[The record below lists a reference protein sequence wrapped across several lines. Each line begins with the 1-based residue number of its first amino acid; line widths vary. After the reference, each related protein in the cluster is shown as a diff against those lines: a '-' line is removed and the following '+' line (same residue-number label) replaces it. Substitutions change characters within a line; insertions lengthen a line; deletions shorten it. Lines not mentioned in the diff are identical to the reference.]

1 MKDMDKWSPCFR
13 YKAETSHKPY
23 TSIIRILLVILLPVL
38 VTLHSYGQSINITTR
53 QQSLI
58 EVIKQLRQRSN
69 YAFVFNAQQVK
80 KAKPVSVDL
89 QSATIEKVLAEIFK
103 NQPFNYEIKDR
114 TIYIRE
120 KKIERDRNLPPKQQR
135 IEGRITDSLGM
146 PLADVTVHLQDTDIA
161 TRSDASGNFFLPF
174 NDRSEK
180 VSFKLLGYQPI
191 IKNIDGERMDI
202 ILHSQNTLL
211 GTVDVTV
218 NTGYQ
223 TLPKERATGSFVFL
237 DSALINRKVSS
248 NILERLEGIVLGLLF
263 NRNTTTS
270 TSGPDI
276 SIRGRSTLFA
286 GDQPLIVVDGFPYD
300 GELSNI
306 NPNDIENISILKDA
320 AAASIW
326 GVRSGNGVIVLT
338 TKSGKKNSKPLIS
351 FNSNVTI
358 GNKPDIFYDPN
369 FTSSKDVISVEKL
382 LFEKSFYSTGIGNP
396 IQVISPVIQALYN
409 NKAGLLSESGLNHI
423 LDSLGQLDIRND
435 IKKYYYRKPVLQ
447 QYAFSLSGG
456 TDRYT
461 YRFAIGHDK
470 NDYTLRGNNNRRTTV
485 SLTNTFTLVNNLEL
499 QSAISLANT
508 NSQNNSTLSEL
519 NSGSGQGIRYPY
531 VRLRDQNGNP
541 TQIGRD
547 YNYAVLNS
555 IKGSSKFKDWNY
567 YPLDELENADNMG
580 SNVDMRIVLG
590 LKYRIIDGLNLSLNY
605 QYEKQLS
612 ETTDYFSDKTYYT
625 RDLYNRFIDTVSG
638 NTPVPDGGIL
648 NSSHTRLISNRLRTL
663 LTYNK
668 TFADRHD
675 LNALLG
681 AEINSSRTTGNSS
694 TAYGYDKTMGSQ
706 INVDLANYY
715 PNFPSG
721 QNYLIP
727 NRNGF
732 DGFTDRYIC
741 YFGNAGYTLDKK
753 YIFSI
758 SGRIDKS
765 NLFGVKTN
773 QQSVPLYSTGLAWDI
788 SKESFYHL
796 TFLPYL
802 KIRATYGYNGNVDKT
817 VAAVTTIMRRNNSY
831 ITGFPYAEILNPNNP
846 HLQWEKTKMT
856 NIGVDF
862 ASSAGLITGS
872 LEYYKKRG
880 INLIGYSPLSASTGI
895 SMFKGNTASTK
906 GQGVD
911 LTLSFNVFKTKPVKW
926 SSTINYSYSLDKVL
940 KYDVEA
946 TSFDYLFY
954 GMGSVTPLV
963 GKPIFSTFGYK
974 WAGLDHEKG
983 DPQGYLHGEISK
995 DYGAIISETTTN
1007 ELAYFGSARPTS
1019 FGSFFNTVS
1028 YKSLSLSFNILYKF
1042 GYYLRRSSLEYGSLF
1057 YKLKGHRDYNERW
1070 QQPGDELRTNVP
1082 SMPDFPLN
1090 PSRTTF
1096 YSYVEP
1102 LISKADHIR
1111 LQDINL
1117 SYTLSTS
1124 KLFSGKI
1131 KSVQLYFYA
1140 SNLGILWRAN
1150 KQRLD
1155 PDTFAAGLPSARTYA
1170 FGLKCSL

>member
-1 MKDMDKWSPCFR
+1 MDQWSPCFR
-13 YKAETSHKPY
+13 YKTETNHKPN

-38 VTLHSYGQSINITTR
+38 LTLHSYGQSINITAR

-89 QSATIEKVLAEIFK
+89 QSVTIEKVLAEIFK
-103 NQPFNYEIKDR
+103 NQPFDYEIKDR

-120 KKIERDRNLPPKQQR
+120 KKIERGRNLPPKQQR

-161 TRSDASGNFFLPF
+161 TRSDASGNFSLPF
-174 NDRSEK
+174 NGRSEK

-248 NILERLEGIVLGLLF
+248 NILERLEGAVPGLLF
-263 NRNTTTS
+263 NRNTAAS
-270 TSGPDI
+270 TSAPDI

-351 FNSNVTI
+351 FNSIVTI
-358 GNKPDIFYDPN
+358 GDKPDIFYDPN
-369 FTSSKDVISVEKL
+369 FTSSKEVISVEKM
-382 LFEKSFYSTGIGNP
+382 LFEKDFYATAITDP
-396 IQVISPVIQALYN
+396 IQVISPVVKALYD
-409 NKAGLLSESGLNHI
+409 NKNGLLTGRELNHI
-423 LDSLGQLDIRND
+423 LDSLGQYDIRND
-435 IKKYYYRKPVLQ
+435 IKKYYYRKPILQ

-456 TDRYT
+456 ADSYT
-461 YRFAIGHDK
+461 YRFSIGHDK
-470 NDYTLRGNNNRRTTV
+470 NKNELRGNGSQRTTL
-485 SLTNTFTLVNNLEL
+485 SLSNTFTLVKNLEL
-499 QSAISLANT
+499 SSNLSWTNTLA
-508 NSQNNSTLSEL
+508 QRNSTLSEL
-519 NSGSGQGIRYPY
+519 HTGGARRSQYPY
-531 VRLRDQNGNP
+531 ITLKDNNGNP
-541 TQIGRD
+541 TRIERD
-547 YNYAVLNS
+547 YNSSLISSMV
-555 IKGSSKFKDWNY
+555 GSAKYKNWNY
-567 YPLDELENADNMG
+567 YPLDELENADNTA
-580 SNVDMRIVLG
+580 SNVDMRIILG
-590 LKYRIIDGLNLSLNY
+590 LKYKIIDGLSISLNY
-605 QYEKQLS
+605 QYEKQQS
-612 ETTDYFSDKTYYT
+612 ETADYFNDQTYYT
-625 RDLYNRFIDTVSG
+625 RNLYNMFLDTVSG
-638 NTPVPDGGIL
+638 NTPIPEEGIL

-668 TFADRHD
+668 NFAGRHD

-681 AEINSSRTTGNSS
+681 AEVNNARTTGSGS
-694 TAYGYDKTMGSQ
+694 TFYGYDKSMGSQ

-715 PNFPSG
+715 PTLPSG
-721 QNYLIP
+721 TNMLIP

-732 DGFTDRYIC
+732 NGYTDRYIS

-773 QQSVPLYSTGLAWDI
+773 QQSLPLYSTGLAWDI

-796 TFLPYL
+796 AFLPYL

-817 VAAVTTIMRRNNSY
+817 VAAVTTIIRANNSF
-831 ITGFPYAEILNPNNP
+831 ITGLPNARILNPNNP

-856 NIGVDF
+856 NLGIDF
-862 ASSAGLITGS
+862 GSSSGLITGS

-880 INLIGYSPLSASTGI
+880 INLIGFSPLAASTGI
-895 SMFKGNTASTK
+895 RQYKGNTASTK
-906 GQGVD
+906 GEGID
-911 LTLSFNVFKTKPVKW
+911 LTLSFNVFKTKLVKW
-926 SSTINYSYSLDKVL
+926 SPTINYSYSLDKVV

-946 TSFDYLFY
+946 TSSDYLFY
-954 GMGSVTPLV
+954 GMGSVTPFV
-963 GKPIFSTFGYK
+963 GKPIFSTFAYR
-974 WAGLDHEKG
+974 WAGLDHETG
-983 DPQGYLHGEISK
+983 DPQGYLNGGISK
-995 DYGAIISETTTN
+995 DYGSIISKTG
-1007 ELAYFGSARPTS
+1007 LDDLVYLGSARPTS
-1019 FGSFFNTVS
+1019 FGSFLNTIS
-1028 YKSLSLSFNILYKF
+1028 YKSLSFSFNILYKF
-1042 GYYLRRSSLEYGSLF
+1042 GYYLRRSSIDYGALL
-1057 YKLKGHRDYNERW
+1057 YNHKGHRDFNERW
-1070 QQPGDELRTNVP
+1070 LQPGDELTTDIP
-1082 SMPDFPLN
+1082 SIPSFPLN
-1090 PSRTTF
+1090 ASRGNF
-1096 YSYVEP
+1096 YMFTEP
-1102 LISKADHIR
+1102 LVSKADHIR

-1117 SYTLSTS
+1117 SYTLP
-1124 KLFSGKI
+1124 KLFSGRI
-1131 KSVQLYFYA
+1131 RSAQVYFYA
-1140 SNLGILWRAN
+1140 NNIGILWSAN
-1150 KQRLD
+1150 KQGLD
-1155 PDTFAAGLPSARTYA
+1155 PDTFASGLPSARTYA
-1170 FGLKCSL
+1170 LGFKCSF

>member
-1 MKDMDKWSPCFR
+1 MDKWSRSVLNGTQGCH
-13 YKAETSHKPY
+13 TPY
-23 TSIIRILLVILLPVL
+23 TKSITRILIAALFLLL
-38 VTLHSYGQSINITTR
+38 LTQHSYGQSISITAR
-53 QQSLI
+53 QQTLI
-58 EVIKQLRQRSN
+58 EVIKQLRQKSD

-80 KAKPVSVDL
+80 KAKPVSVNL
-89 QSATIEKVLAEIFK
+89 QSATIEKVLNEIFK
-103 NQPFNYEIKDR
+103 TQPFDYEIKDR

-120 KKIERDRNLPPKQQR
+120 KKTVTQNDLPSKQKQ
-135 IEGRITDSLGM
+135 INGRITDTAGMSLPG
-146 PLADVTVHLQDTDIA
+146 VTVLLQGTEIA
-161 TRSDASGNFFLPF
+161 VRSDGDGNFSLPF
-174 NDRSEK
+174 IDENKK
-180 VSFKLLGYQPI
+180 VSFRLLGYQSLT
-191 IKNIDGERMDI
+191 KNIDGERMDI
-202 ILHSQNTLL
+202 ILHPQNTLL
-211 GTVDVTV
+211 ETVDVTV

-223 TLPKERATGSFVFL
+223 TLPKERATGSFVFI
-237 DSALINRKVSS
+237 DSALLNRKVST
-248 NILERLEGIVLGLLF
+248 NILDRLEGVVPGLLF
-263 NRNTTTS
+263 NKNTAAS
-270 TSGPDI
+270 TSGLDI

-286 GDQPLIVVDGFPYD
+286 ADQPLIVVDGFPYD
-300 GELSNI
+300 GDLSNI

-358 GNKPDIFYDPN
+358 GDKPDIFYDPN
-369 FTSSKDVISVEKL
+369 FTSSKEVISIEKL
-382 LFEKSFYSTGIGNP
+382 LFEKDFYTTSIDNP
-396 IQVISPVIQALYN
+396 TQVISPVVQALYN

-423 LDSLGQLDIRND
+423 LDSMGQLDIRND

-456 TDRYT
+456 ADRYT

-485 SLTNTFTLVNNLEL
+485 SLTNTFTLSKDLEL
-499 QSAISLANT
+499 QSAISIANT
-508 NSQNNSTLSEL
+508 NSKNNSTLSEL
-519 NSGSGQGIRYPY
+519 HSGAGQRISYPY
-531 VRLRDQNGNP
+531 VRLRDENGNP
-541 TQIGRD
+541 TRFERD
-547 YNYAVLNS
+547 YNYSFLSSVA
-555 IKGSSKFKDWNY
+555 GSSKFKDWNY
-567 YPLDELENADNMG
+567 YPLDELENADNTG
-580 SNVDMRIVLG
+580 NNVDMRIVLG
-590 LKYRIIDGLNLSLNY
+590 LKYRIMYGLNLSLNY

-612 ETTDYFSDKTYYT
+612 ETADYFSDKTYYT
-625 RDLYNRFIDTVSG
+625 RDLYNKFIDTVSG

-648 NSSHTRLISNRLRTL
+648 NSSHTRMISNRLRTL

-668 TFADRHD
+668 NFAGRHD

-681 AEINSSRTTGNSS
+681 AEINNARTTISGS
-694 TAYGYDKTMGSQ
+694 TAYGYDKNMGSQ
-706 INVDLANYY
+706 VNVDLSNYY
-715 PNFPSG
+715 PTFPSG
-721 QNYLIP
+721 SNYLIP

-732 DGFTDRYIC
+732 SGYTDRYIS

-753 YIFSI
+753 YIFSV

-773 QQSVPLYSTGLAWDI
+773 QQSIPLYSTGLAWDI
-788 SKESFYHL
+788 SRESFYHL

-846 HLQWEKTKMT
+846 HLQWEKTKMI

-862 ASSAGLITGS
+862 SSRAGLITGS

-911 LTLSFNVFKTKPVKW
+911 LTLTFNVFKTKPVKW
-926 SSTINYSYSLDKVL
+926 SPTINYSYSLDKVL

-946 TSFDYLFY
+946 TSFDYLFS

-995 DYGAIISETTTN
+995 DYGAIISETTTD
-1007 ELAYFGSARPTS
+1007 ELVYFGSARPTS

-1042 GYYLRRSSLEYGSLF
+1042 GYYLRRSTLEYGSLF
-1057 YKLKGHRDYNERW
+1057 YKLKGHRDFNERW

-1090 PSRTTF
+1090 PSRSTF

-1102 LISKADHIR
+1102 LVSKADHIR
-1111 LQDINL
+1111 LQDFNL
-1117 SYTLSTS
+1117 SYTLPTS

-1131 KSVQLYFYA
+1131 KSAQIYFYA
-1140 SNLGILWRAN
+1140 SNIAILWRAN
-1150 KQRLD
+1150 KQGLD
-1155 PDTFAAGLPSARTYA
+1155 PDTFTAGLPVPRTYA
-1170 FGLKCSL
+1170 LGLKCSL